1 MVIYRLIVTEW
12 VEWQEVNMKNNTN
25 KVIKLNEAKDQ
36 LSEYNGFKELQKS
49 VGGLSTITDEKLA
62 IIASKMPE
70 INRANHTAG
79 RSQTQTTNQLMSLTM
94 MTDSPYRMMRQ
105 CLSQIERKRSAL
117 EESYFKMKKKSIL
130 IKQWYEKGDEMSV
143 IKAQEAESLAFRQ
156 KDYIDGALK
165 EIATFQCAYDE
176 IRKSHNIPEKWD
188 ERDAEIAEIDH
199 HIKQAFRQAHRD
211 VVQTGSITGG
221 NMEYLEQYGIHIQTA
236 TKIIRDYVVSEDEM
250 INKGKMPT
258 VQHLYAFLD
267 RMAFQFNDA
276 HKIVMKR
283 IGIKELIKEDFL
295 YLEDKDDN

>member
-1 MVIYRLIVTEW
+1 
-12 VEWQEVNMKNNTN
+12 MKNTN
-25 KVIKLNEAKDQ
+25 KVIKLHKVKNQ
-36 LSEYNGFKELQKS
+36 LSEYSGFKELQKS

-70 INRANHTAG
+70 IDRANHTVG

-94 MTDSPYRMMRQ
+94 MSDSPYRMMRQ

-117 EESYFKMKKKSIL
+117 EEAYFKMKKKSVQ
-130 IKQWYEKGDEMSV
+130 IKRWYEKGDEMSV
-143 IKAQEAESLAFRQ
+143 VKAQEAEAQALRQ

-165 EIATFQCAYDE
+165 EIATFQCAYED

-221 NMEYLEQYGIHIQTA
+221 NMEYMEQYGIHIQTA
-236 TKIIRDYVVSEDEM
+236 TKIIRDYVASEDEM
-250 INKGKMPT
+250 IKQGKMPT
-258 VQHLYAFLD
+258 VEHLYAFLD
-267 RMAFQFNDA
+267 SMALQFNNA
-276 HKIVMKR
+276 HKLVMKR
-283 IGIKELIKEDFL
+283 IGIKELVKEDFL
-295 YLEDKDDN
+295 YLEDKDDS

>member
-1 MVIYRLIVTEW
+1 
-12 VEWQEVNMKNNTN
+12 MKKNTN
-25 KVIKLNEAKDQ
+25 KVIKLDEVKDQ

-105 CLSQIERKRSAL
+105 CLSQIERKRMAL

-221 NMEYLEQYGIHIQTA
+221 NMEYMEQYGIHIQTA

>member
-1 MVIYRLIVTEW
+1 
-12 VEWQEVNMKNNTN
+12 MKKNTN
-25 KVIKLNEAKDQ
+25 KVIKLDEVKDQ

-105 CLSQIERKRSAL
+105 CLSQIERKRMAL

-221 NMEYLEQYGIHIQTA
+221 NMEYMEQYGIHIQTA
-236 TKIIRDYVVSEDEM
+236 TKIIRDYVASEDKM
-250 INKGKMPT
+250 ISQGKMPT

-267 RMAFQFNDA
+267 SMALQFNNA
-276 HKIVMKR
+276 HKLVMKR

>member
-1 MVIYRLIVTEW
+1 M
-12 VEWQEVNMKNNTN
+12 NTN
-25 KVIKLNEAKDQ
+25 KVIKLDEAKDQ

-62 IIASKMPE
+62 MIASKMPE
-70 INRANHTAG
+70 IDRANHTAG

-117 EESYFKMKKKSIL
+117 EESYFKMKKKSIM

-143 IKAQEAESLAFRQ
+143 VKAQEAESQAFRQ

-165 EIATFQCAYDE
+165 EIATFQCSYDE

-221 NMEYLEQYGIHIQTA
+221 NMEYMEQYGIHIQTA
-236 TKIIRDYVVSEDEM
+236 TKIIRDYVASEDEM
-250 INKGKMPT
+250 ISQGKMPT

-267 RMAFQFNDA
+267 SMAVQFNDA
-276 HKIVMKR
+276 HKLVMKR

-295 YLEDKDDN
+295 YLEDKNDN

>member
-1 MVIYRLIVTEW
+1 
-12 VEWQEVNMKNNTN
+12 MKNNTN

-70 INRANHTAG
+70 NNRANHTAG

>member
-1 MVIYRLIVTEW
+1 
-12 VEWQEVNMKNNTN
+12 MKKNTN
-25 KVIKLNEAKDQ
+25 KVIKLDEVKDQ

-105 CLSQIERKRSAL
+105 CLSQIERKRMAL

-221 NMEYLEQYGIHIQTA
+221 NMEYMEQYGIHIQTA
-236 TKIIRDYVVSEDEM
+236 TKIIRDYVASEDEM

-267 RMAFQFNDA
+267 SMALQFNNA
-276 HKIVMKR
+276 HKLVMKR